1 MYHTST
7 HHHCPAMSVRTVLL
21 ILALTAVTSTV
32 LAQEG
37 PSIRDRLAVS
47 ALLKLDKIELDE
59 KQKTAVLRVIK
70 FKEGTDEYVE
80 MAEKFVI
87 PELVPELLKLAAANA
102 DSTLGTNAA
111 RVALKLKNED
121 AWKVFLATDDAPAI
135 KLVTALALLGDAH
148 ANHIVQPLLDHPERS
163 LQIRTAAVA
172 TLGKN
177 KPGATALVKMVEA
190 GKLPADLQF
199 AAANALLSH
208 PDDDI
213 RTAAAKHLKLPA
225 TADAKPLPPLTEL
238 VKRSGDTEKGK
249 AIFAGVGTCLKCHKV
264 KGEGKEV
271 GPDLSEIGTKLSKEA
286 IYVSILDPSAG
297 ISHNYETHVVALD
310 DGTVI
315 SGIIVSDTAAEL
327 QLKTSEA
334 IIRKFPKE
342 EIVKLKKQNISLMPA
357 DLQKALTAD
366 SLVDLVEYLT
376 TLKKVGG

>member
-1 MYHTST
+1 
-7 HHHCPAMSVRTVLL
+7 MSVRTVLL
-21 ILALTAVTSTV
+21 ILTLSTF
-32 LAQEG
+32 AADARSQEG
-37 PSIRDRLAVS
+37 PSVRDRLVVG
-47 ALLKLDKIELDE
+47 ALLKLDKVELDE
-59 KQKTAVLRVIK
+59 KQKATVLRVLK

-80 MAEKFVI
+80 LAEKFVI

-111 RVALKLKNED
+111 RVALKLKNDD
-121 AWKVFLATDDAPAI
+121 AWKMFLATDDASAA
-135 KLVTALALLGDAH
+135 KLVSALALLGDAH
-148 ANHIVQPLLDHPERS
+148 ANPIVQPLLDHPERS

-177 KPGATALVKMVEA
+177 KPGATTLVAMVTS
-190 GKLPADLQF
+190 GKLSADLQF

-208 PDDDI
+208 PDDEI

-238 VKRSGDTEKGK
+238 VQRTGDAEKGK

-286 IYVSILDPSAG
+286 LYVSILDPSAG

-327 QLKTSEA
+327 QLRTAEA
-334 IIRKFPKE
+334 IVRKFPKE
-342 EIVKLKKQNISLMPA
+342 EIVRIKKQAVSLMPA
-357 DLQKALTAD
+357 DLQKALTAE

-376 TLKKVGG
+376 TLKKIGS